1 LIQLAERAKTL
12 LRRGGADGGRREA
25 FLADGYLV
33 LERYLD
39 PGTCES
45 IVAEADQ
52 FYQQRGVAPERAER
66 TMNLH
71 QESPTAARVLRDPAL
86 TQMLSSLLGARA
98 LFLQSIYFNRGSQQQ
113 SHTDYM
119 YMGTDPALQLCGIW
133 LACED
138 VTPDAGPLFYYSGSH
153 RLPSET
159 VEERYARRMPGLAAE
174 IREKSASFEAFYRD
188 RIALTG
194 ESLEVCV
201 FFDEWLA
208 EVAARLERDGFE
220 RVTFLPRR
228 GDLMIWHAN
237 LVHGGLPVTEPSA
250 TRRSL
255 VAHYLTRSVRR
266 YFDMNYVDTRS
277 HLTLRSIDHDR
288 PAVLQAR

>member
-1 LIQLAERAKTL
+1 MHLAERAKAV
-12 LRRGGADGGRREA
+12 LRRGGLDGVRRDA

-33 LERYLD
+33 LEGYLD
-39 PGTCES
+39 PES
-45 IVAEADQ
+45 CAAIVSEADR
-52 FYQQRGVAPERAER
+52 FYAERGVMPDRAER
-66 TMNLH
+66 TMNFH
-71 QESPTAARVLRDPAL
+71 QESPAARRVLRDPAL
-86 TQMLSSLLGARA
+86 AGMLSSLLGARA
-98 LFLQSIYFNRGSQQQ
+98 QFLQSIYFNRGSQQQ

-138 VTPDAGPLFYYSGSH
+138 VTPEAGPLFYYPGSH

-159 VEERYARRMPGLAAE
+159 VEERYARRMPSLAAE
-174 IREKSASFEAFYRD
+174 IQQNSESLGDFYRD

-208 EVAARLERDGFE
+208 EIAARLERDGLE

-237 LVHGGLPVTEPSA
+237 LVHGGLPVSDPGA

-255 VAHYLTRSVRR
+255 VAHYLTKSVRR
-266 YFDMNYVDTRS
+266 YFDMNYVDTRA

-288 PAVLQAR
+288 PAVLQSR

>member
-1 LIQLAERAKTL
+1 MQLADRAKAV
-12 LRRGGADGGRREA
+12 LRRGGGDDGRREA
-25 FLADGYLV
+25 FLAEGYLV
-33 LERYLD
+33 LEGYLD
-39 PGTCES
+39 PDSCQAITSE
-45 IVAEADQ
+45 AER
-52 FYQQRGVAPERAER
+52 FYAERGVAPDRAER
-66 TMNLH
+66 TMNFH
-71 QESPTAARVLRDPAL
+71 QESPTARRVLRDPAL
-86 TQMLSSLLGARA
+86 AATLSRLLGARA
-98 LFLQSIYFNRGSQQQ
+98 QFLQSIYFNRGSQQQ

-119 YMGTDPALQLCGIW
+119 YMGTDPELQLCGIW

-138 VTPDAGPLFYYSGSH
+138 VTPDAGPLFYYPGSH

-159 VEERYARRMPGLAAE
+159 VEQRYARRMPSLAAE
-174 IREKSASFEAFYRD
+174 IQANSESLRAFYRD

-208 EVAARLERDGFE
+208 EIEARLKQDGFE

-237 LVHGGLPVTEPSA
+237 LVHGGLPVTDPAA

-266 YFDMNYVDTRS
+266 YFDMNYVDTQA

-288 PAVLQAR
+288 PAVLQSR

>member
-1 LIQLAERAKTL
+1 MHLAERAKAR
-12 LRRGGADGGRREA
+12 LRRGGLDGVRRES

-33 LERYLD
+33 LEGYLD
-39 PGTCES
+39 PESCEA
-45 IVAEADQ
+45 IVAEADR
-52 FYQQRGVAPERAER
+52 FYGQRGVAPERAER
-66 TMNLH
+66 TMNFH
-71 QESPTAARVLRDPAL
+71 QESVTAARVLRDPSL
-86 TQMLSSLLGARA
+86 TAMLTNLLGARA

-138 VTPDAGPLFYYSGSH
+138 VTPEAGPLFYYPGSH

-159 VEERYARRMPGLAAE
+159 VAERYARRMPELAAE
-174 IREKSASFEAFYRD
+174 IEEKSASLEAFYRD

-208 EVAARLERDGFE
+208 EIAARLERDGFE

-237 LVHGGLPVTEPSA
+237 LVHGGLPVTDPAA

-255 VAHYLTRSVRR
+255 VAHYLTKSVRR
-266 YFDMNYVDTRS
+266 YFDMNYVDTRA

-288 PAVLQAR
+288 PAVLQSR

>member
-1 LIQLAERAKTL
+1 MQLADRAKAV
-12 LRRGGADGGRREA
+12 LRRGGVDRGRREA

-33 LERYLD
+33 LEGYLD
-39 PGTCES
+39 PDSCQA
-45 IVAEADQ
+45 IVSEADR
-52 FYQQRGVAPERAER
+52 FYGQRGVAPERAER
-66 TMNLH
+66 TMNFH
-71 QESPTAARVLRDPAL
+71 QESPTARRVLRDPAL
-86 TQMLSSLLGARA
+86 AGLLSGLLGARA
-98 LFLQSIYFNRGSQQQ
+98 QFLQSIYFNRGSQQQ

-119 YMGTDPALQLCGIW
+119 YMGTAPALQLCGIW

-138 VTPDAGPLFYYSGSH
+138 VRPEAGPLFYYPGSH

-159 VEERYARRMPGLAAE
+159 VEERYARRMPELAAE
-174 IREKSASFEAFYRD
+174 IRKNAESLRAFYRD

-208 EVAARLERDGFE
+208 EIAARLDQDGFK

-237 LVHGGLPVTEPSA
+237 LVHGGLPVADPGA

-255 VAHYLTRSVRR
+255 VAHYLTKSVRR
-266 YFDMNYVDTRS
+266 YFDMNYVDTRA
-277 HLTLRSIDHDR
+277 HLTLRSIDQDR
-288 PAVLQAR
+288 PAVLQSR

>member
-1 LIQLAERAKTL
+1 MHLADRAKAV
-12 LRRGGADGGRREA
+12 LRRGGFDGVRREG
-25 FLADGYLV
+25 FLAEGYLV
-33 LERYLD
+33 LEGYLD
-39 PGTCES
+39 PESCEA
-45 IVAEADQ
+45 IVSEAER
-52 FYQQRGVAPERAER
+52 FYGRRGVAPERAER
-66 TMNLH
+66 TMNFH
-71 QESPTAARVLRDPAL
+71 QESPTAQRVLRDPAL
-86 TQMLSSLLGARA
+86 GGMLSSLLGARA
-98 LFLQSIYFNRGSQQQ
+98 QFLQSIYFNRGSQQQ

-138 VTPDAGPLFYYSGSH
+138 VTPEAGPLFYYPGSH

-159 VEERYARRMPGLAAE
+159 VEQRYARRMPALAAE
-174 IREKSASFEAFYRD
+174 IRENADSLAAFYRD

-208 EVAARLERDGFE
+208 EIAARLERDGFE

-228 GDLMIWHAN
+228 GDLMVWHAN
-237 LVHGGLPVTEPSA
+237 LVHGGLPVTDPSA

-255 VAHYLTRSVRR
+255 VAHYLTKSVRR
-266 YFDMNYVDTRS
+266 YFDMNYVDTQA

-288 PAVLQAR
+288 QAVLQSR

>member
-1 LIQLAERAKTL
+1 MRLADRAKGVM
-12 LRRGGADGGRREA
+12 RRSGLDGSQRDA
-25 FLADGYLV
+25 FLADGHML
-33 LERYLD
+33 LEGYLD
-39 PGTCES
+39 AEKCAA
-45 IVAEADQ
+45 IVAEAED
-52 FYQQRGVAPERAER
+52 FYRRQGVDPERADR

-71 QESPTAARVLRDPAL
+71 QESPTAKRVLRDPAL
-86 TQMLSSLLGARA
+86 GRLLSELIGGRA
-98 LFLQSIYFNRGSQQQ
+98 VFLQSIYFNRGSQQQ

-138 VTPDAGPLFYYSGSH
+138 VSQDGGPLFYYPGSH

-159 VEERYARRMPGLAAE
+159 VEERYRRRMPDLLKEIERNRAALE
-174 IREKSASFEAFYRD
+174 LFYRD
-188 RIALTG
+188 RVALTG

-201 FFDEWLA
+201 FFDEWLGELA
-208 EVAARLERDGFE
+208 TRLEQDGFD

-228 GDLMIWHAN
+228 GDLLIWHAN
-237 LVHGGLPVTEPSA
+237 LVHGGSPVADPTA

-255 VAHYLTRSVRR
+255 VAHYLTKSIRR
-266 YFDMNYVDTRS
+266 YFDMNYVDTRA